1 MPLLFWIM
9 DGLVAGW
16 LTGKTMAGEGGDW
29 MMGTIMGLAG
39 AVAGGFMVSAA
50 TLHVSSAIFYAN
62 LAAIQGALVL
72 TALYQFFTGKLS
84 TGKRQYA
91 TQR

>member
-9 DGLVAGW
+9 EGLVAGW
-16 LTGKTMAGEGGDW
+16 LTGKMMAGEGGDL
-29 MMGTIMGLAG
+29 MKDTIIGLAG
-39 AVAGGFMVSAA
+39 AVAGGFIVSAA
-50 TLHVSSAIFYAN
+50 TLHVPSTMFCAN

-72 TALYQFFTGKLS
+72 TAIHRLFA
-84 TGKRQYA
+84 GKRQYA

>member
-1 MPLLFWIM
+1 MPLFFWIV

-16 LTGKTMAGEGGDW
+16 LTGKMMAGEGGDL
-29 MMGTIMGLAG
+29 MMDALMGLAG
-39 AVAGGFMVSAA
+39 AVAGGFLGSLA
-50 TLHVSSAIFYAN
+50 TLHAPSKMFYAN

-72 TALYQFFTGKLS
+72 TALHRLF

-91 TQR
+91 TQQ

>member
-1 MPLLFWIM
+1 MPLLVWIM

-16 LTGKTMAGEGGDW
+16 LTGKMMPGEGGDL

-39 AVAGGFMVSAA
+39 AVAGGFIVSAA
-50 TLHVSSAIFYAN
+50 TLHVPSAMFYAN

-72 TALYQFFTGKLS
+72 TALYRLF

>member
-16 LTGKTMAGEGGDW
+16 LTGKMMAGEGGDSL
-29 MMGTIMGLAG
+29 MDTLMGLAG

-50 TLHVSSAIFYAN
+50 TLHGPSTMLDAN

-72 TALYQFFTGKLS
+72 TALHRLFTGR
-84 TGKRQYA
+84 RQYA